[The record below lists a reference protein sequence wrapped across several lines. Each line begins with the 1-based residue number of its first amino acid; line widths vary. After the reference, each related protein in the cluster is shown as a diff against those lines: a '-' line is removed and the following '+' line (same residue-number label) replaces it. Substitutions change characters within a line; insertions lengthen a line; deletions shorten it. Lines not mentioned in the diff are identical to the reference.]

1 MELAQGGQPHSQVGD
16 SDAPQGQPGSP
27 LEGGLEVSPQSRPTQ
42 VGVEGAWQRRGIAQ
56 EADPVDDLGIM
67 LEARRV
73 QEVGQEVGTMSQLTR
88 RAGVT
93 REAGVT
99 RKAGTTPEAQK
110 SWRVLARPPERVPAW
125 WPGRVLVWQPGR
137 GPAQKPGKGLA

>member
-1 MELAQGGQPHSQVGD
+1 MEVAQGGHTHSQVGD
-16 SDAPQGQPGSP
+16 SEAPQGHPGSP
-27 LEGGLEVSPQSRPTQ
+27 QEGGLEVSPQSRTTQ
-42 VGVEGAWQRRGIAQ
+42 VGLEGAWQRRGIAQ

-73 QEVGQEVGTMSQLTR
+73 QEVGEEVGTMIHLTR

-99 RKAGTTPEAQK
+99 RKAGVTPEAQK
-110 SWRVLARPPERVPAW
+110 S
-125 WPGRVLVWQPGR
+125 
-137 GPAQKPGKGLA
+137 